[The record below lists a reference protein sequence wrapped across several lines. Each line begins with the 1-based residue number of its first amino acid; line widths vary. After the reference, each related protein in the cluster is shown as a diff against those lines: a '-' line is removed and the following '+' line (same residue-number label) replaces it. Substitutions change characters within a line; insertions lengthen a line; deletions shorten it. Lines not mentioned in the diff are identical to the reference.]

1 MQYVPSAFAR
11 EYMIGCSEIIKFEDS
26 DGKQWDIRCVSETNT
41 SFRIG
46 KGCSEF
52 FRDISLKE
60 GDVCLFELIKRKDV
74 VLKVSVLRA
83 AEYAAMV
90 HQKKKYTS
98 VENSHEDEED
108 VKPDIVGLFG
118 NGAPRSHELSVKEN
132 AEVVDS
138 GTLYCSRMIKKISL
152 SRETKR
158 AIEAARALKIENPAF
173 MVILQRHNMHNYI
186 VVKTP
191 TRTMCSPG
199 LEVFPRVLIF
209 KTHTYTNTI

>member
-1 MQYVPSAFAR
+1 
-11 EYMIGCSEIIKFEDS
+11 MIGCSEIIKFEAS

-98 VENSHEDEED
+98 VENAHEDEED

-118 NGAPRSHELSVKEN
+118 NGAPRSYKVSVKEN
-132 AEVVDS
+132 
-138 GTLYCSRMIKKISL
+138 TLYCSRMIKNILL

-158 AIEAARALKIENPAF
+158 AIKAAQALKIENPAF
-173 MVILQRHNMHNYI
+173 MVILQRHNVHNYI

-199 LEVFPRVLIF
+199 LEVCPRVLRHTRTQTQYDLDFIF
-209 KTHTYTNTI
+209 SVT

>member
-1 MQYVPSAFAR
+1 MQYVPSAFAM

-26 DGKQWDIRCVSETNT
+26 DGKQWDIRCVSATNT

-90 HQKKKYTS
+90 HQKKK
-98 VENSHEDEED
+98 NAHED

-118 NGAPRSHELSVKEN
+118 NGAPRSHEVSVKEN

-138 GTLYCSRMIKKISL
+138 GTLYCSRMIKNILL

-158 AIEAARALKIENPAF
+158 AIKAARALKIENPAF

-199 LEVFPRVLIF
+199 LEVFPRVLTF

>member
-1 MQYVPSAFAR
+1 MQYVPSAFAMK
-11 EYMIGCSEIIKFEDS
+11 YMIGCSEIIKFEDS
-26 DGKQWDIRCVSETNT
+26 DGKQWDIRCVSATNT
-41 SFRIG
+41 NFRIG

-60 GDVCLFELIKRKDV
+60 DVCLFELIKRKDV

-90 HQKKKYTS
+90 HQKNKYTS
-98 VENSHEDEED
+98 VENAHEDEED

-118 NGAPRSHELSVKEN
+118 NGAPRSHEVSVKEN
-132 AEVVDS
+132 AEALDS
-138 GTLYCSRMIKKISL
+138 GTLYCSRMIKQISL

-158 AIEAARALKIENPAF
+158 AIKAARALKIENPAF
-173 MVILQRHNMHNYI
+173 MVILQHHNVYNYI

-191 TRTMCSPG
+191 THTMH
-199 LEVFPRVLIF
+199 FPRIM
-209 KTHTYTNTI
+209 I